1 MGTVRRAAG
10 NFLSL
15 SAAQIMSQAIL
26 FLIII
31 YLARILGAAGFGKI
45 AFAQAV
51 VLYFSLLANLGLS
64 TLGTREVARN
74 RGEMDSY
81 VGNILSLR
89 LVLALLSFF
98 LLFIFVG
105 LIKKPTEVK
114 YLIIL
119 FGLSLFPS
127 ASLLDWLFRG
137 IEKMGSIGIS
147 RILDKLF
154 YAGLIFFLVK
164 DAKHIW
170 VVPCLW
176 LGGSLLASGFLVY
189 VFTRQFGRPRL
200 RFNLPFW
207 KELARRALPM
217 GAAFI
222 MIQIYYNLDTV
233 MLGFMRNDEVVGWY
247 TAAYTV
253 VLFVWAFIP
262 IFINVIFPLMSKY
275 HQQSKE
281 KLRLVISSATKLMST
296 IALPLGMGGT
306 ILAKPIMSFL
316 YGEKYINGVIAF
328 QILIWAVVIISIRCT
343 YEQSFLACNREK
355 RYLLGVIVGASVNI
369 VLNLILIPYFGLKG
383 AAIATVISEFIF
395 SLYMLA
401 YFQIL
406 RRVRILKYL
415 LKPFLA
421 ASLMG
426 FLLYY
431 LRNLNLFLSILV
443 GITAYLVAILL
454 LKGVT
459 WKEVTQL
466 KTQVMGRT
474 KL

>member
-1 MGTVRRAAG
+1 MGTVRRAVK

-26 FLIII
+26 FLTII
-31 YLARILGAAGFGKI
+31 YLARTLGAAAFGKI

-51 VLYFSLLANLGLS
+51 VLYFALIANLGLT
-64 TLGTREVARN
+64 TLGVREVARDKDRIDN
-74 RGEMDSY
+74 Y
-81 VGNILSLR
+81 IGNILSLR

-98 LLFIFVG
+98 LLFIFVS

-127 ASLLDWLFRG
+127 ALLLDWLFQG
-137 IEKMGSIGIS
+137 VEKMGSIGIS

-154 YAGLIFFLVK
+154 YAGLIFLLVK

-200 RFNLPFW
+200 RFNLSFW

-247 TAAYTV
+247 TAAYKV

-275 HQQSKE
+275 YQQSKE
-281 KLRLVISSATKLMST
+281 KLKLVISSATKLMST
-296 IALPLGMGGT
+296 IA
-306 ILAKPIMSFL
+306 
-316 YGEKYINGVIAF
+316 
-328 QILIWAVVIISIRCT
+328 
-343 YEQSFLACNREK
+343 
-355 RYLLGVIVGASVNI
+355 
-369 VLNLILIPYFGLKG
+369 
-383 AAIATVISEFIF
+383 
-395 SLYMLA
+395 
-401 YFQIL
+401 
-406 RRVRILKYL
+406 
-415 LKPFLA
+415 
-421 ASLMG
+421 
-426 FLLYY
+426 
-431 LRNLNLFLSILV
+431 
-443 GITAYLVAILL
+443 
-454 LKGVT
+454 
-459 WKEVTQL
+459 
-466 KTQVMGRT
+466 
-474 KL
+474 